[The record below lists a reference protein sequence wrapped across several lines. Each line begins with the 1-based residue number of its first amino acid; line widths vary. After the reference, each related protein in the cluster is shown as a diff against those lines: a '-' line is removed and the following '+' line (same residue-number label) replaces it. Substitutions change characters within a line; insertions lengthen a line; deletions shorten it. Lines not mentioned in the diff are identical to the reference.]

1 MCSGIDCLDIKTRL
15 MNISDQAINNLS
27 KTYSA
32 LGRHQEALEMR
43 ESVLKYREHAL
54 PENHLGLGTVFSLL
68 NPFLWFKA
76 IY

>member
-1 MCSGIDCLDIKTRL
+1 
-15 MNISDQAINNLS
+15 
-27 KTYSA
+27 
-32 LGRHQEALEMR
+32 MR

-54 PENHLGLGTVFSLL
+54 PENHPGLGTVFSLL